1 MSKRIQTIFTL
12 ILIGLTLWQLH
23 AHMPSLIQWSRELGG
38 YAIIGFFMLYCFTAL
53 LFLPVEPVVLAVGAV
68 FGFYYGLLINLF
80 CAMISATIAFML
92 SRMLGSN
99 WLSDCKKK
107 WLTRIMENF
116 NSLGWKSLAVS
127 RMTPFLPCAIVSYGY
142 GLTQM
147 RLLVY
152 TIINFIF
159 FTPYKLMVTY
169 IGSHL

>member
-1 MSKRIQTIFTL
+1 
-12 ILIGLTLWQLH
+12 
-23 AHMPSLIQWSRELGG
+23 
-38 YAIIGFFMLYCFTAL
+38 
-53 LFLPVEPVVLAVGAV
+53 
-68 FGFYYGLLINLF
+68 
-80 CAMISATIAFML
+80 
-92 SRMLGSN
+92 MLGSN